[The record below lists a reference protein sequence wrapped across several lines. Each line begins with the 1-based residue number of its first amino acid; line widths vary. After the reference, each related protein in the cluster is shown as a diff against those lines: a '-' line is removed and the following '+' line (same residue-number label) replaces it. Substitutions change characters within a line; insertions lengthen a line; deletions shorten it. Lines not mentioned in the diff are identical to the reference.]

1 MALVAAMHRD
11 LVERDRLFT
20 DEQYNQGITLAQ
32 LSPGPLAAQ
41 LCFYLGYV
49 QGGFR
54 GAAACAAAFI
64 LPSFLMV
71 LAIGWAYARHGAS
84 PAIRLVFYFVGAAV
98 TGIIARAAW
107 RLLKRTTGSDWLLGG
122 TAATLA
128 VATIL
133 TGREPVLLILAAGLI
148 LWIVRAPPRWL
159 SRSRVNEAASL
170 LLLIQ
175 IVAFFTYA
183 GAFVFGSGLAI
194 VPFLHG
200 GLVVE
205 RHWLTEAQ
213 FIDGVAVALITPGP
227 VVITSGFIGYL
238 VAGVA
243 GAVAAAGATFLPC
256 FAITVLLAPHVER
269 YGRSPALVAIASG
282 VTAGAM
288 GALAGAVV
296 LIGVQTVRDVPT
308 AAIAAAA
315 AGWPFAR
322 RVLTRPPGSPTVV
335 RSDSSLSLERTMGK
349 INLGKVVV
357 GGLLAGVVLNVFDYV
372 LHGVVL
378 VDDWAAAMTALGKT
392 PNMDAAIPYYVTFD
406 FILGILLVKLYAMIR
421 PRFGGGV
428 KTAVIAGV
436 MGWSLVCLIPTLFQY
451 PGGLL
456 PMNLLVMPLVVAL
469 VSQPLATVAGA
480 WLYKE

>member
-11 LVERDRLFT
+11 LVERSGLFT
-20 DEQYNQGITLAQ
+20 EEQYNRGITLAQ

-49 QGGFR
+49 GGGLR

-71 LAIGWAYARHGAS
+71 LALGWAYVRHGAS
-84 PAIRLVFYFVGAAV
+84 PAIRVVFYFVGAAV

-107 RLLKRTTGSDWLLGG
+107 RLLKRTTRSDWLLGG
-122 TAATLA
+122 TVVTLAAT
-128 VATIL
+128 TIL

-170 LLLIQ
+170 LLLVQ
-175 IVAFFTYA
+175 IVAFFVYA

-194 VPFLHG
+194 LPFLHG

-213 FIDGVAVALITPGP
+213 FIDAVAVALITPGP

-243 GAVAAAGATFLPC
+243 GAVAAAAATFLPC

-269 YGRSPALVAIASG
+269 YGRSRALVAIASG
-282 VTAGAM
+282 VTAGAV

-296 LIGVQTVRDVPT
+296 LIGGQTIRDLPT
-308 AAIAAAA
+308 AAIAVAA
-315 AGWPFAR
+315 AGWP
-322 RVLTRPPGSPTVV
+322 VLTGSPGSPTVV
-335 RSDSSLSLERTMGK
+335 RSDSSLSPETTMGK
-349 INLGKVVV
+349 INLGKVIA
-357 GGLLAGVVLNVFDYV
+357 GGLLAGVVLNVTDYV
-372 LHGVVL
+372 LQGIIL
-378 VDDWAAAMTALGKT
+378 APDWAAVMTAAGKSAD
-392 PNMDAAIPYYVTFD
+392 MSAQIPYYVTFD

-421 PRFGGGV
+421 PRFGAGV
-428 KTAVIAGV
+428 KTAVIAGL
-436 MGWSLVCLIPTLFQY
+436 MGWALACLIPTLFQW
-451 PGGLL
+451 PSGML
-456 PMNLLVMPLVVAL
+456 PQKLLVMPLIVAF
-469 VSQPLATVAGA
+469 VSQPVATVAGA